1 MELLKQEGV
10 YPYEYMNSFEKF
22 NENKL
27 PAGKCFCSSTKEK
40 KIGNDGE
47 ISDGHVSYKDY
58 LMCEKN
64 LG

>member
-1 MELLKQEGV
+1 
-10 YPYEYMNSFEKF
+10 MNSFEKF

-27 PAGKCFCSSTKEK
+27 PAGKYFCSSTKEK